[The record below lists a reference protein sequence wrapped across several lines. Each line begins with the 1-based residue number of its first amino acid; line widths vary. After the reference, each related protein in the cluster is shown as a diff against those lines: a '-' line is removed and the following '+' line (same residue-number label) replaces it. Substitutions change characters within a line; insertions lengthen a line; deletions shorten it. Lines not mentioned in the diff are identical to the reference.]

1 MEDKQKQ
8 IEEMTNM
15 VIDIFDKQYERQMA
29 ADVLLHRIHNAM
41 SYLDWHG
48 RMGVTV
54 VMSRDV
60 RRVIQAGRGVI
71 AENRDEKYIMKIF
84 GCDVK
89 IVEGKG
95 ILFVGYD
102 ALGGG
107 FDA

>member
-60 RRVIQAGRGVI
+60 RRVIQAGAGVI
-71 AENRDEKYIMKIF
+71 AENRDQKCIMKIF

>member
-15 VIDIFDKQYERQMA
+15 VIDIFDKQYERQME

-54 VMSRDV
+54 VMSPDV
-60 RRVIQAGRGVI
+60 RRVIQAGAGVI
-71 AENRDEKYIMKIF
+71 AENRDQKCIIKIF

>member
-1 MEDKQKQ
+1 MKSDRSTIDEL
-8 IEEMTNM
+8 TNM
-15 VIDIFDKQYERQMA
+15 VRDIFDKQYERQMA

-54 VMSRDV
+54 VMSQDV
-60 RRVIQAGRGVI
+60 RRVIQAGAGVI
-71 AENRDEKYIMKIF
+71 AENRDQKCIMKIF